1 MNNLKILLEKLEE
14 LKLIDEDE
22 KNTAILKYFENQ
34 DDHSFII
41 GDVEYV
47 LLCKAEVKELLYAQY
62 EDEFYYFIKWAGN
75 YGGMPFANFI
85 DEVDTISSMI
95 SAFYFQSLDGYE
107 FVSTSSS
114 NDLFIYIK
122 N

>member
-1 MNNLKILLEKLEE
+1 MNNLKILLEELEK

-34 DDHSFII
+34 DDNSFII
-41 GDVEYV
+41 EDIEYI
-47 LLCKAEVKELLYAQY
+47 LLCTAEVKELLYAQY
-62 EDEFYYFIKWAGN
+62 EDEFYDFIEWAGD

-85 DEVDTISSMI
+85 DEVDTISNMV
-95 SAFYFQSLDGYE
+95 SAFYFQSLNGYK
-107 FVSTSSS
+107 FVSISSS

-122 N
+122 D